1 MVGCSHVLRIFWV
14 FYMTTL
20 TFGID
25 DERMGERENH
35 PSQAGRNYLTRVGAT
50 VVDGMAKSSTTGRES
65 RESRIE
71 RD

>member
-1 MVGCSHVLRIFWV
+1 MYVLVKNFLGFFIDC
-14 FYMTTL
+14 M

>member
-1 MVGCSHVLRIFWV
+1 
-14 FYMTTL
+14 MTTL